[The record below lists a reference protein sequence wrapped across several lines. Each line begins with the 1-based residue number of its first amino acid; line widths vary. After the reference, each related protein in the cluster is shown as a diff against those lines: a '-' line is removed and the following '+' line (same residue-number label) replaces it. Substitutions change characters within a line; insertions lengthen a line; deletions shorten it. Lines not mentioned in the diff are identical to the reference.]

1 MDDLTT
7 LPTEADY
14 RRYDRIWQRVS
25 PELTPYP
32 EARAAQSGAAMERRP
47 AKPPGPPSNPPSPPS
62 APGPSSP
69 PSPPNPPARPDAAR
83 GTAEMIQDFV
93 REELADAQTYRYLA
107 GQSPTAEG
115 RRLMQRLAADETAH
129 VKTLQAAYFL
139 LTGETYRVTVVLP
152 PQPRL
157 PWRDRLR
164 EQYHASSRDGAA
176 YERAA
181 EQARDEGLRRMFEQL
196 SRDEYRHAE
205 LLRGLIEKTL

>member
-1 MDDLTT
+1 MDDLTA

-32 EARAAQSGAAMERRP
+32 EARAANGGAAAERRP
-47 AKPPGPPSNPPSPPS
+47 AKPPSPPIPAS
-62 APGPSSP
+62 PPAQTDAAPG
-69 PSPPNPPARPDAAR
+69 
-83 GTAEMIQDFV
+83 TTELIQGFV

-107 GQSPTAEG
+107 GQSPTQEG
-115 RRLMQRLAADETAH
+115 RRLMQRLAAEETAH

-157 PWRDRLR
+157 PWIDRLR

-181 EQARDEGLRRMFEQL
+181 EETRDKSLRQMFEQL
-196 SRDEYRHAE
+196 SKDEYRHAE
-205 LLRGLIEKTL
+205 LLRGLIGKAL

>member
-1 MDDLTT
+1 MDDLTA

-32 EARAAQSGAAMERRP
+32 EARAAQGGAAMERRP
-47 AKPPGPPSNPPSPPS
+47 AKPSSPPSLPDRPSPPS
-62 APGPSSP
+62 
-69 PSPPNPPARPDAAR
+69 PPARPDAAPETTDLIR
-83 GTAEMIQDFV
+83 GFV
-93 REELADAQTYRYLA
+93 REELAEAQTYRYLA

-157 PWRDRLR
+157 PWQDRLR
-164 EQYHASSRDGAA
+164 EQYHASSRSGAA

-181 EQARDEGLRRMFEQL
+181 EETRDKGLRQMFERL
-196 SRDEYRHAE
+196 SKDEYRHAE
-205 LLRGLIEKTL
+205 QLRGLIEKTL

>member
-1 MDDLTT
+1 MDDLTA

-32 EARAAQSGAAMERRP
+32 EARAAQNGTAAEQNP
-47 AKPPGPPSNPPSPPS
+47 AQP
-62 APGPSSP
+62 
-69 PSPPNPPARPDAAR
+69 PPAQLPAQPDAVP
-83 GTAEMIQDFV
+83 GTAELLQGFL

-107 GQSPTAEG
+107 GQSPTQEG
-115 RRLMQRLAADETAH
+115 RRLMRRLAADEAAH
-129 VKTLQAAYFL
+129 VKSLQAAYFL

-157 PWRDRLR
+157 PWRERLR

-181 EQARDEGLRRMFEQL
+181 EETRDVCLRRMFEQL
-196 SRDEYRHAE
+196 SKDEYRHAE
-205 LLRGLIEKTL
+205 LLRGMIEKTL

>member
-1 MDDLTT
+1 MDDLTA

-32 EARAAQSGAAMERRP
+32 EARAAQSGAAEERRP
-47 AKPPGPPSNPPSPPS
+47 AKPPSPPVQPE
-62 APGPSSP
+62 AVPG
-69 PSPPNPPARPDAAR
+69 AAELLQ
-83 GTAEMIQDFV
+83 GFL
-93 REELADAQTYRYLA
+93 REELADAQTHRYLA

-115 RRLMQRLAADETAH
+115 RRLMRQLAADETSH
-129 VKTLQAAYFL
+129 VKTLQAAHFL

-157 PWRDRLR
+157 PWHDRLR

-176 YERAA
+176 YEHAA
-181 EQARDEGLRRMFEQL
+181 EETQDKCLRQMLEKL
-196 SRDEYRHAE
+196 SKDKYRHAE

>member
-1 MDDLTT
+1 MDDLTA

-32 EARAAQSGAAMERRP
+32 EARAAQDGAAIERRP
-47 AKPPGPPSNPPSPPS
+47 ARAPDPPNQ
-62 APGPSSP
+62 PGPSSP
-69 PSPPNPPARPDAAR
+69 SRLPGPPSKPARPDAAP
-83 GTAEMIQDFV
+83 GTVELIQDFV
-93 REELADAQTYRYLA
+93 REELANAQTYRYLA

-152 PQPRL
+152 PQPKL

-164 EQYHASSRDGAA
+164 EQYHASSRGGAA

-181 EQARDEGLRRMFEQL
+181 EETRDKSLRQMFGQL
-196 SRDEYRHAE
+196 SQDEYRHAE

>member
-1 MDDLTT
+1 MDDLTA

-32 EARAAQSGAAMERRP
+32 EARAAGGGAAPERR
-47 AKPPGPPSNPPSPPS
+47 
-62 APGPSSP
+62 PSSP
-69 PSPPNPPARPDAAR
+69 PGLPDKPAQAEAAP
-83 GTAEMIQDFV
+83 GTAELIEGFV
-93 REELADAQTYRYLA
+93 REELAEAQTYRYLA
-107 GQSPTAEG
+107 GQSPTPEG

-139 LTGETYRVTVVLP
+139 LTGGTYRVTVVLP

-164 EQYHASSRDGAA
+164 EQYQAASRDGAA

-181 EQARDEGLRRMFEQL
+181 EETRDKGLREMFERL
-196 SRDEYRHAE
+196 AGDEYRHAE
-205 LLRGLIEKTL
+205 LLRGLVEKTL

>member
-1 MDDLTT
+1 MDDLTA

-32 EARAAQSGAAMERRP
+32 EARAAQSGGTPERRP
-47 AKPPGPPSNPPSPPS
+47 AKP
-62 APGPSSP
+62 SSP
-69 PSPPNPPARPDAAR
+69 PAPPDAVP
-83 GTAEMIQDFV
+83 GTAELLQGFL

-157 PWRDRLR
+157 LWRDRLR
-164 EQYHASSRDGAA
+164 EQYQASSRDGAA
-176 YERAA
+176 YEHAA
-181 EQARDEGLRRMFEQL
+181 EETRDKCLRQMFEQL
-196 SRDEYRHAE
+196 SKDEYRHAE

>member
-1 MDDLTT
+1 MDDLTA

-32 EARAAQSGAAMERRP
+32 EARAAQRGTAPERRP
-47 AKPPGPPSNPPSPPS
+47 PSPQNPPSLPS
-62 APGPSSP
+62 APNAPSK
-69 PSPPNPPARPDAAR
+69 PARPDAAP
-83 GTAEMIQDFV
+83 GTAELIQSCL
-93 REELADAQTYRYLA
+93 REELAGAQTYRYLA
-107 GQSPTAEG
+107 GRSPTPEG
-115 RRLMQRLAADETAH
+115 RQLMRRLAADEAAH

-164 EQYHASSRDGAA
+164 EQYLSASRGGAA

-181 EQARDEGLRRMFEQL
+181 EETRDPCLRQMFGQL
-196 SRDEYRHAE
+196 SKDEYRHAE

>member
-32 EARAAQSGAAMERRP
+32 EARAAQNGAAVERRP
-47 AKPPGPPSNPPSPPS
+47 AKP
-62 APGPSSP
+62 SSP
-69 PSPPNPPARPDAAR
+69 PPPPGPPNPPDPAARPDAAP
-83 GTAEMIQDFV
+83 GTADLIQGFV

-115 RRLMQRLAADETAH
+115 RRLMQRLAADEAAH

-139 LTGETYRVTVVLP
+139 LTGGTYRVTVVLP
-152 PQPRL
+152 PQQKL

-164 EQYHASSRDGAA
+164 EQYLSSSRDGTA

-181 EQARDEGLRRMFEQL
+181 GETRDNGLRRMFEQL
-196 SRDEYRHAE
+196 SQDEYRHAE
-205 LLRGLIEKTL
+205 LLRGLIEKTI

>member
-1 MDDLTT
+1 MDDLSA

-32 EARAAQSGAAMERRP
+32 EARVAQSGAAAERRP
-47 AKPPGPPSNPPSPPS
+47 AKPSPP
-62 APGPSSP
+62 AQ
-69 PSPPNPPARPDAAR
+69 PDATR
-83 GTAEMIQDFV
+83 ETTERIQDFV
-93 REELADAQTYRYLA
+93 REELAEAQTYRYLA
-107 GQSPTAEG
+107 GQSPTTEG

-157 PWRDRLR
+157 LWQDRLR
-164 EQYHASSRDGAA
+164 EQYHASSRNGAS
-176 YERAA
+176 YESAA
-181 EQARDEGLRRMFEQL
+181 EETRDKGLRQMFEQL
-196 SRDEYRHAE
+196 SKDEYRHAE

>member
-1 MDDLTT
+1 MDDLTA

-32 EARAAQSGAAMERRP
+32 EARAAQSGAAVERRP
-47 AKPPGPPSNPPSPPS
+47 AKP
-62 APGPSSP
+62 SSP
-69 PSPPNPPARPDAAR
+69 PGSPNPPARPDAAP
-83 GTAEMIQDFV
+83 GMTEMIQDFV

-115 RRLMQRLAADETAH
+115 RRLMQRLAAEEAAH

-139 LTGETYRVTVVLP
+139 LTGGTYRVTVVLP

-181 EQARDEGLRRMFEQL
+181 GETRDNGLRRMFEQL
-196 SRDEYRHAE
+196 SKDEYRHAE

>member
-1 MDDLTT
+1 MDDLTA

-32 EARAAQSGAAMERRP
+32 EARAAQGDAV
-47 AKPPGPPSNPPSPPS
+47 
-62 APGPSSP
+62 PSSP
-69 PSPPNPPARPDAAR
+69 PVRPSSPPAPPDAAP
-83 GTAEMIQDFV
+83 GAAELIQDFL
-93 REELADAQTYRYLA
+93 REELAQAQTYRYLA

-157 PWRDRLR
+157 PWQDRLR
-164 EQYHASSRDGAA
+164 EQYHASSRSGAA

-181 EQARDEGLRRMFEQL
+181 EETRDKGLRQMFERL
-196 SRDEYRHAE
+196 SKDEYRHAE
-205 LLRGLIEKTL
+205 QLRGLIEKTL

>member
-1 MDDLTT
+1 MDDLTA

-32 EARAAQSGAAMERRP
+32 EARAAQGGTAIERRP
-47 AKPPGPPSNPPSPPS
+47 AKPSSPPPGPPS
-62 APGPSSP
+62 APGASSRPS
-69 PSPPNPPARPDAAR
+69 PPARPDAAT

-107 GQSPTAEG
+107 GQSPTQEG

-176 YERAA
+176 YESAA
-181 EQARDEGLRRMFEQL
+181 EETRDEGLRRMFGQL
-196 SRDEYRHAE
+196 SKDEYRHAE
-205 LLRGLIEKTL
+205 LLRGLIERTL

>member
-1 MDDLTT
+1 MEDLTA

-32 EARAAQSGAAMERRP
+32 EARAAQNGAAAERHS
-47 AKPPGPPSNPPSPPS
+47 AKPPSVPVQ
-62 APGPSSP
+62 
-69 PSPPNPPARPDAAR
+69 PDTVP
-83 GTAEMIQDFV
+83 GTAELLQGFL
-93 REELADAQTYRYLA
+93 REELAEAQTYRYLA
-107 GQSPTAEG
+107 GQSPAPEG
-115 RRLMQRLAADETAH
+115 RRLMRRLGVDETAH

-181 EQARDEGLRRMFEQL
+181 EETQDKCLRQMFGQL
-196 SRDEYRHAE
+196 AKDEYRHAE
-205 LLRGLIEKTL
+205 LLRGLLEKTL